1 MSEPSMSDP
10 RLMADSVKRTVG
22 LATLSPKKG
31 KYDERCL
38 VIGDN
43 SDAKRVVVTHLRQI
57 SLWGL
62 LDPCKSLR
70 DYAKGRYPAG
80 INVHLIDQP
89 PLMPWIPV
97 FATSSPA
104 LLSAT

>member
-1 MSEPSMSDP
+1 M
-10 RLMADSVKRTVG
+10 KRTVG

-38 VIGDN
+38 VIGDE

-80 INVHLIDQP
+80 INVHL
-89 PLMPWIPV
+89 
-97 FATSSPA
+97 
-104 LLSAT
+104 